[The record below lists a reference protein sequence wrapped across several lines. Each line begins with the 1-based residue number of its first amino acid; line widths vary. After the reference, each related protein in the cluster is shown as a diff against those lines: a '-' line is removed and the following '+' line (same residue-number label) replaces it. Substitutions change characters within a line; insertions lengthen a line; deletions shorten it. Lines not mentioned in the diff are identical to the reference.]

1 MSNKVNLNK
10 LREEIDNRKKGRN
23 VVSSKLGENVSE
35 QAPRDSFLHGL
46 VESLKTGKDTASSVL
61 VKSVEN
67 KVAEKNGETSRL
79 PVNNNNVLNEH
90 NRNRTTSSGND
101 MNIDSSQERDELLF
115 AEFDKKRKKTLA
127 ESIEDFHPKQQNY
140 NQKQVQPQNQSVS
153 TNMNEGYLN
162 ESVKKIVNNYLVEN
176 FGPVVEEAIN
186 STILEMYAVERIKDV
201 LQENKDLI
209 KSVVIETIR
218 EIQAKNKLKKQ

>member
-23 VVSSKLGENVSE
+23 IVSSKLGENVSE

-46 VESLKTGKDTASSVL
+46 VESLNTGRDTASSVL

-67 KVAEKNGETSRL
+67 KVAEKNGEKSRL
-79 PVNNNNVLNEH
+79 PVNNDKVLNEH
-90 NRNRTTSSGND
+90 NRNKTTPVNNNMD
-101 MNIDSSQERDELLF
+101 IDLSQERDELMFQEL
-115 AEFDKKRKKTLA
+115 EKNRKKTLA
-127 ESIEDFHPKQQNY
+127 ESIGDYYPKQPNY
-140 NQKQVQPQNQSVS
+140 NQKQNQPQNQGIP